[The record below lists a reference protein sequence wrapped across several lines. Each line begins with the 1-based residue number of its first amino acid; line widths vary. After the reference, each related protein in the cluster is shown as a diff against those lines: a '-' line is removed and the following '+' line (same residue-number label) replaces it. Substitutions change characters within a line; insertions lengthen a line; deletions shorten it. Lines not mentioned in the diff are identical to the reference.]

1 MAMNADTMT
10 TPSINLSFT
19 ASAAL
24 SDNLQRVLTDLIAL
38 ELVGKQIHWNIVG
51 PNFRDVHLNLDEVVD
66 IAREGS
72 DEVAERMRAINA
84 VPDGRPATV
93 SAATTVPAAPEGE
106 ILTSEGVA
114 YIVSAIEAVVAT
126 LRGVDEDVDSEDP
139 TSSGIVE
146 DLIGKLEQQALRGG
160 PHVRV
165 CGPDCRLR
173 GVIRR
178 GGPSSHVRQSP
189 SAPSRQ
195 PSAAST
201 RLWRWSSGQPACTQ
215 RRQASSRNPR

>member
-10 TPSINLSFT
+10 TPSINLAFT

-51 PNFRDVHLNLDEVVD
+51 PNFRDVHLNLDDVVD

-84 VPDGRPATV
+84 VPDGRPTTV

-139 TSSGIVE
+139 TSSSIVE
-146 DLIGKLEQQALRGG
+146 DLIGKLEQQAWFLSAE
-160 PHVRV
+160 VRK
-165 CGPDCRLR
+165 P
-173 GVIRR
+173 
-178 GGPSSHVRQSP
+178 VR
-189 SAPSRQ
+189 
-195 PSAAST
+195 
-201 RLWRWSSGQPACTQ
+201 
-215 RRQASSRNPR
+215 

>member
-72 DEVAERMRAINA
+72 DEVAERMRAMQAVPNGLPEVVAQRNTLPTVPETIIKTDDAEELAVAAINA
-84 VPDGRPATV
+84 A
-93 SAATTVPAAPEGE
+93 
-106 ILTSEGVA
+106 
-114 YIVSAIEAVVAT
+114 VAT
-126 LRGVDEDVDSEDP
+126 MRDVHEKVDAEDSASADILNDY
-139 TSSGIVE
+139 IRR
-146 DLIGKLEQQALRGG
+146 LEQQAWF
-160 PHVRV
+160 
-165 CGPDCRLR
+165 
-173 GVIRR
+173 IR
-178 GGPSSHVRQSP
+178 SQN
-189 SAPSRQ
+189 
-195 PSAAST
+195 
-201 RLWRWSSGQPACTQ
+201 GQA
-215 RRQASSRNPR
+215 